1 MINVSHVSKSY
12 GERRALDD
20 VTFSAADGAVTGF
33 VGPNGAGKSTLLRIA
48 AQLTRPTA
56 GSVLVDGQDFAGAKR
71 PGSTLGVFLSAEWI
85 PAHLTALSFLT
96 YLCDVQG
103 VSRRRVDEVLE
114 LVDLLDDRQK
124 IVRAFSLGMRQ
135 RLGIAAA
142 VVSSPQNLILDEPI
156 NGLDPDGIQWLRAFV
171 KSVALDGGAVLL
183 SSHHMNELA
192 LVADDVVLLDGGRVV
207 RSGPIAAF
215 VSEDDQRTYVEVDD
229 LEAALQILRSRG
241 YDCEPLGRGAVVHA
255 TEPQEI
261 GRLLFR
267 AGAGVSH
274 LRRLER
280 SLEETY
286 FDEISARQSF
296 GGVA

>member
-1 MINVSHVSKSY
+1 MQ
-12 GERRALDD
+12 A
-20 VTFSAADGAVTGF
+20 TGQHAR
-33 VGPNGAGKSTLLRIA
+33 G
-48 AQLTRPTA
+48 
-56 GSVLVDGQDFAGAKR
+56 
-71 PGSTLGVFLSAEWI
+71 FLSAEWI
-85 PAHLTALSFLT
+85 PSHLTALSFLT
-96 YLCDVQG
+96 YMCDVQG
-103 VSRRRVDEVLE
+103 VSRRRVDVVLE
-114 LVDLLDDRQK
+114 LVDLLDDRHK

-142 VVSSPQNLILDEPI
+142 VVSSPRNLILDEPI
-156 NGLDPDGIQWLRAFV
+156 NGLDPVGIQWLRAFV

-215 VSEDDQRTYVEVDD
+215 VSEDDQRTYVEADD
-229 LEAALQILRSRG
+229 LEAALQILQGHG
-241 YDCEPLGRGAVVHA
+241 YACEPHRRGAVVHA
-255 TEPQEI
+255 AAPQEI
-261 GRLLFR
+261 GRLLFQ

-286 FDEISARQSF
+286 FDEISTRQSA